1 MAQTWLHSRRKSYFQ
16 VILALFIIS
25 ILGYLFFL
33 WDGFLVRQ
41 TIASQNKVLQE
52 QNTIADS
59 YKALT
64 GYNKLQAVKLLEWQQ
79 AEIPRSDHINKVI
92 QMLEDIK
99 NVQWSSSGSIV
110 LSDFKVGLDTISLKG
125 KVSSLL
131 LLYYSNA
138 AKGIVS
144 LLDRFSQLD
153 FINNIRIQT
162 YDRIWESGYFQFVLE
177 ANVVNNATTTTGSN
191 Q

>member
-1 MAQTWLHSRRKSYFQ
+1 MANIGFHSRRKVYFQ
-16 VILALFIIS
+16 VILGLFVLS

-33 WDGFLVRQ
+33 GDGFLVRQ
-41 TIASQNKVLQE
+41 TIASQNKVLKE
-52 QNTIADS
+52 QTAIADS

-64 GYNKLQAVKLLEWQQ
+64 GYNKLQAVKLLEGQQ
-79 AEIPRSDHINKVI
+79 AEIPRSDHIKKVI

-99 NVQWSSSGSIV
+99 DVQGGGSGSII
-110 LSDFKVGLDTISLKG
+110 LSDFKVGLDSISLKG
-125 KVSSLL
+125 QVSSLL

-138 AKGIVS
+138 EKGIVS

-153 FINNIRIQT
+153 FINNIRVQT
-162 YDRIWESGYFQFVLE
+162 YDRVGESGYFQFVLE
-177 ANVVNNATTTTGSN
+177 ANVTNDATTDTGSN